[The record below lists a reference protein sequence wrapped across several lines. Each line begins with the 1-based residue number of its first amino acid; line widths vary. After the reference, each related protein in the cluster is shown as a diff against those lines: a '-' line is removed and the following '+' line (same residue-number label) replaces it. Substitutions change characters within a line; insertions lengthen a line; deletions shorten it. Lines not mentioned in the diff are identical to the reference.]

1 MGTYNV
7 EFSGKLLAGFDPQE
21 VRLHAA
27 TRLRMSEAQL
37 DRVFDGRPIVLKKA
51 VDATAG
57 QRYLGEL
64 HRLGMASRL
73 VELDAAPPPA
83 QSVATFKVVFTGQ
96 LVEGFDRDA
105 VAVAAAR
112 RLSIGPEQVT
122 RLFSGKK
129 VVLKR
134 GVSER
139 LGRRYMAELAGIGM
153 QTTLVDE
160 QSALVSPPE
169 PPAAAP
175 APTPVVLEPAAFTL
189 PSPQAK
195 VAGAIPDLEEAGGE
209 HGRIS
214 PVSEAQLAALTATQF
229 EMPQHLLASGE
240 LPEPMD
246 DSIDH
251 AATLLVD
258 PARLVEQ
265 MNYAP
270 PPLVEPVVEK
280 PGALDTDRAVPY
292 VRCAQCNHSQPA
304 ASRCRRCGAVLEGE
318 LAVVLAPALQVLS
331 VAEPVA
337 PVPPPPA
344 SAPASLQGL
353 TLEPLA
359 APAPAEEVEAVA
371 PPPAPAVAPAPAVT
385 HRAPSLAASFEASEE
400 AGDEAGSARRTK
412 LLIGGAVLLL
422 LLLILVMR

>member
-27 TRLRMSEAQL
+27 TRLRMSDSQL
-37 DRVFDGRPIVLKKA
+37 DRVFDGRPIVLKKE
-51 VDATAG
+51 VDAATG

-73 VELDAAPPPA
+73 VELDAAPPPPPA
-83 QSVATFKVVFTGQ
+83 HTYKVVFLGQ
-96 LVEGFDRDA
+96 LVDGFEKEA
-105 VAVAAAR
+105 VALAAGR
-112 RLSIGPEQVT
+112 RLNIGPEQVT

-139 LGRRYMAELAGIGM
+139 LGRRYMAELAALGM
-153 QTTLVDE
+153 QTRLVDE
-160 QSALVSPPE
+160 QNATVSVP
-169 PPAAAP
+169 PPAQVATPSQPSLAQAAVE
-175 APTPVVLEPAAFTL
+175 AVL

-195 VAGAIPDLEEAGGE
+195 VAGAVPDLEDMLGDQT
-209 HGRIS
+209 RIN

-240 LPEPMD
+240 LPEPLD
-246 DSIDH
+246 DTIDH

-270 PPLVEPVVEK
+270 LPLASDPIPDK
-280 PGALDTDRAVPY
+280 PGALETESAVPY

-304 ASRCRRCGAVLEGE
+304 TARCRRCGAE
-318 LAVVLAPALQVLS
+318 LDTALATALAPALQVVS
-331 VAEPVA
+331 PAEPVPA
-337 PVPPPPA
+337 LVVSPVEPPPASTGLALEPLVETPPPAEAEVEPPPPPPPPA
-344 SAPASLQGL
+344 RVL
-353 TLEPLA
+353 
-359 APAPAEEVEAVA
+359 
-371 PPPAPAVAPAPAVT
+371 
-385 HRAPSLAASFEASEE
+385 SLAEQLAKPLPLESA
-400 AGDEAGSARRTK
+400 AAAADAARRKK
-412 LLIGGAVLLL
+412 LMIGGALIVVV
-422 LLLILVMR
+422 LLILLLG